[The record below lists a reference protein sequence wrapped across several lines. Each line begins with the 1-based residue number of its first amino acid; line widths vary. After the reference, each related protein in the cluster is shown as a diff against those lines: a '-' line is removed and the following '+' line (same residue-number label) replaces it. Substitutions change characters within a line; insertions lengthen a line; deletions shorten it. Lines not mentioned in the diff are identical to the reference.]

1 MHNKY
6 GWLVAGVPYLALATM
21 ILLAAGCSTT
31 TGKNVSTDAEPTGN
45 GPKLWADNCIR
56 CHNIRSPNMYNDAQW
71 EVVSMHM
78 RVRANLTA
86 IDTREVLAFLK
97 SAH

>member
-1 MHNKY
+1 MKNRK
-6 GWLVAGVPYLALATM
+6 GWLVTGISSLALAAVVC
-21 ILLAAGCSTT
+21 LATGCSTT
-31 TGKNVSTDAEPTGN
+31 GGKTPAPEAERVAN
-45 GPKLWADNCIR
+45 GPQLWADNCVR

-71 EVVSMHM
+71 QVVSMHM

-86 IDTREVLAFLK
+86 DDTRDILAFLK